1 MIRPDFRK
9 IKHSEL
15 YHYGVSARNGAPG
28 PGSGRYPLGSGSEPF
43 QGMNLSEKEKKKI
56 SKQYEKKTMKASNVY
71 SKNIQKLYNEARN
84 KAAEYMNNKGI
95 DDFNKQQQ
103 KKYGDN
109 FAKRDGYVEEFQK
122 LLDKIVD
129 EEYVKVNIDFI
140 KNNKY
145 FKMAEKI
152 SEEFQMES
160 WDPKAKE
167 NSDYIKKLY
176 KLAEE
181 ADRR

>member
-1 MIRPDFRK
+1 MIRPDFRE

-15 YHYGVSARNGAPG
+15 YHYGVSKRNGAPG

-43 QGMNLSEKEKKKI
+43 QGMNLSEKEKRKI
-56 SKQYEKKTMKASNVY
+56 SKQYEKKAVKASNAY
-71 SKNIQKLYNEARN
+71 SKNTQKLYIEAYN

-95 DDFNKQQQ
+95 DDFNRQQQ

-109 FAKRDGYVEEFQK
+109 FAERDDYVEEYSK
-122 LLDKIVD
+122 LFNKILD
-129 EEYVKVNIDFI
+129 EEYAKVNIDFI
-140 KNNKY
+140 ENNKY

-152 SEEFQMES
+152 SEEFQMKS
-160 WDPKAKE
+160 WNWKAQE
-167 NSDYIKKLY
+167 NSKYIKELY
-176 KLAEE
+176 KLAKE

>member
-1 MIRPDFRK
+1 MIRPDFRE

-15 YHYGVSARNGAPG
+15 YHYGVSKLNGAPG

-43 QGMNLSEKEKKKI
+43 HGINLSEKEKKKI
-56 SKQYEKKTMKASNVY
+56 SKQYEKKAMKASNEY
-71 SKNIQKLYNEARN
+71 SKNTQKLYIEAYN

-95 DDFNKQQQ
+95 DDFNRQQQ

-109 FAKRDGYVEEFQK
+109 FAERDDYVEEYSK
-122 LLDKIVD
+122 LFNKILD
-129 EEYVKVNIDFI
+129 EEYAKVNIDFI
-140 KNNKY
+140 ENNKY

-152 SEEFQMES
+152 SEEFQMKF
-160 WDPKAKE
+160 WDWKAQE
-167 NSDYIKKLY
+167 NSNYIKELY
-176 KLAEE
+176 KLAKE